1 MIGRRT
7 ALRGVVGRA
16 AVVAVGGGLAGC
28 GNGGG
33 KERPAGAEASATPR
47 KGGKLRAAF
56 IGGSAEST
64 DPTLAAGVGV
74 DYVRARVVWDTLGEL
89 DGGKPVWRLAESVEP
104 NSDATKWTVR
114 VRKGVTFSD
123 GRRLTARDVLF
134 SLRTLVE
141 KRSPQGGFLTHLD
154 LKNARARDERTVELP
169 LTMADGFF
177 DLALAHSMFV
187 FPDGTKNLAKAVG
200 SGPYVV
206 KQWQAGRSSVL
217 APRED
222 YWDADNGGPY
232 LDELELV
239 SVTDSAARLSGL
251 KSGQFEY
258 AGGLALTAVRTER
271 GNSALRIETPPKDLW
286 VDLDLPMNLGLKPF
300 TDPRVV
306 RAVKLALD
314 RESLVR
320 TVTLGQGEVGN
331 DLVGAHQPYYDDGI
345 AQTEYDPEQAKKL
358 LAEAGQEG
366 LSVTIRTSDYDYGTE
381 ESATAIVP
389 MLAKA
394 GIKATLDKV
403 PAADYYSD
411 FKTILSTPIQT
422 AAYHPNPLP
431 LAIRTYYG
439 STASF
444 PLTGTKGAAGLDPLI
459 AAMNRATREADR
471 RARVADVLRH
481 LHENGGDAL
490 FARVPTVSGAAA
502 KAHGVKSRGYADFP
516 SLRDAFVE

>member
-1 MIGRRT
+1 MITRRA
-7 ALRGVVGRA
+7 ALRGVAGGA
-16 AVVAVGGGLAGC
+16 VAVAAGGALAACGGGSDGQ
-28 GNGGG
+28 
-33 KERPAGAEASATPR
+33 PAAAKASATPR

-56 IGGSAEST
+56 IGGSTEST
-64 DPTLAAGVGV
+64 DPTLAAGVGI
-74 DYVRARVVWDTLGEL
+74 DYVRARVVWDALGEL
-89 DGGKPVWRLAESVEP
+89 DGGKPVWRLAETVEP
-104 NSDATKWTVR
+104 NSDATRWTVR
-114 VRKGVTFSD
+114 IRKGVTFSD
-123 GRRLTARDVLF
+123 GRQLTAQDVLF

-141 KRSPQGGFLTHLD
+141 KRSPQAGFMTHLD
-154 LKNARARDERTVELP
+154 LKKARARDARTVELP

-187 FPDGTKNLAKAVG
+187 FPDGTKDLAKAVG

-206 KQWQAGRSSVL
+206 KKWQAGRSSLLV
-217 APRED
+217 PRED

-232 LDELELV
+232 LDELELIP
-239 SVTDSAARLSGL
+239 VTDAAARLSGL

-258 AGGLALTAVRTER
+258 AGGLALTALRTER
-271 GNSALRIETPPKDLW
+271 GNSALRLETPSKDLW
-286 VDLDLPMNLGLKPF
+286 VDLNLPMNLGLKPF
-300 TDPRVV
+300 TDARVV

-331 DLVGAHQPYYDDGI
+331 DLVGAHQPYYDTGI
-345 AQTEYDPEQAKKL
+345 AQTAYDPEQARKL
-358 LAEAGQEG
+358 LKEAGQEG
-366 LSVTIRTSDYDYGTE
+366 LAVRIRTSDYDYGTE
-381 ESATAIVP
+381 ESATAMVP
-389 MLAKA
+389 MLEKA

-411 FKTILSTPIQT
+411 FKTILSTPVQT

-444 PLTGTKGAAGLDPLI
+444 PLTGTKDAAALDPLI
-459 AAMNRATREADR
+459 AAMNRATRDEQR
-471 RARVADVLRH
+471 RARVADVLTH
-481 LHENGGDAL
+481 LHEHGGDAL
-490 FARVPTVSGAAA
+490 FARVPTVSGSAA